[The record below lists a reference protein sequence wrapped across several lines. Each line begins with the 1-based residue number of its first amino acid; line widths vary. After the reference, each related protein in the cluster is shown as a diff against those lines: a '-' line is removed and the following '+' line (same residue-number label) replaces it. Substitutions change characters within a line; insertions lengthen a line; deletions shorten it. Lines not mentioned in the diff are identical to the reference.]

1 MATTS
6 TTNDTVTR
14 QGVYDATST
23 KVAATEEKLKTRIE
37 SLMNSATEIN
47 QNDLL
52 ALQYELQSN
61 LMVYNVASTI
71 QKELNDMIK
80 SIISKI

>member
-1 MATTS
+1 MATT
-6 TTNDTVTR
+6 NDAVSR
-14 QGVYDATST
+14 QGVYDATLT
-23 KVAATEEKLKTRIE
+23 KVAATEDKLKTRIE
-37 SLMNSATEIN
+37 SLMKPETEIS
-47 QNDLL
+47 QGDLL
-52 ALQYELQSN
+52 GLQYELQSN

>member
-1 MATTS
+1 MATT
-6 TTNDTVTR
+6 NDAVSR
-14 QGVYDATST
+14 QGVYDATLT
-23 KVAATEEKLKTRIE
+23 KVAATEDKLKTRID
-37 SLMNSATEIN
+37 SLMNSGTEIS
-47 QNDLL
+47 QGDLL
-52 ALQYELQSN
+52 GLQYELQSN

>member
-1 MATTS
+1 MATT
-6 TTNDTVTR
+6 NDAVSR
-14 QGVYDATST
+14 QGVYDATLT
-23 KVAATEEKLKTRIE
+23 KVAATEDNLKTRID
-37 SLMNSATEIN
+37 SLMKPETEIS
-47 QNDLL
+47 QRDLL

>member
-1 MATTS
+1 MATT
-6 TTNDTVTR
+6 NDAVSR
-14 QGVYDATST
+14 QGVYDATLT
-23 KVAATEEKLKTRIE
+23 KVTATEDKLKKTID
-37 SLMNSATEIN
+37 SLMNAGTEIN
-47 QNDLL
+47 QGDLL
-52 ALQYELQSN
+52 GLQYELQSN

>member
-1 MATTS
+1 MATTT

-23 KVAATEEKLKTRIE
+23 KVAATEEKLKTRID
-37 SLMNSATEIN
+37 SLMNSGTEIS
-47 QNDLL
+47 QGDLL
-52 ALQYELQSN
+52 GLQYEMQSN

-80 SIISKI
+80 SVISKI